1 LWSYNAG
8 AQQQVSHIS
17 YFREQLSVELFHSR
31 FVLTTQGQLIQT
43 GVFKLVI
50 CFKRTTRRDVGCC
63 EMNPQYSTAEMPT
76 SHFLLWKSI
85 LGVVVMFGTLKTL
98 RHWVSEPIAW
108 AVAAFVIVILTH
120 LLSPKTNL
128 SLWKTVS
135 LGAIAALL
143 LYAVTR
149 VLG

>member
-1 LWSYNAG
+1 
-8 AQQQVSHIS
+8 
-17 YFREQLSVELFHSR
+17 
-31 FVLTTQGQLIQT
+31 
-43 GVFKLVI
+43 
-50 CFKRTTRRDVGCC
+50 
-63 EMNPQYSTAEMPT
+63 MPT